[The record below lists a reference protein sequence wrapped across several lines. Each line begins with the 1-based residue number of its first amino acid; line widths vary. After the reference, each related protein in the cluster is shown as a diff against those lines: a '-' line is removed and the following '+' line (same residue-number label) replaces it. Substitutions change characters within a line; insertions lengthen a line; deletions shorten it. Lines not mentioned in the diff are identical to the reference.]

1 MWDNTFRSLLP
12 DPRPL
17 TPDPFR
23 TMKTFT
29 TLGAFLL
36 ALGSFASF
44 TYAAD
49 KNAAVPGAPVEFFDA
64 IDDHQ
69 IDVKFIAKSDH
80 EARVFIKNN
89 TNQPINLKVPE
100 AFAGVPLAQFGG
112 GGGNRGGGGGNR
124 GGGGGGQQ
132 QSVGGGGGGGFGG
145 GGQGG
150 GGGGVFSVPPEE
162 TAKVDVEVVCLDH
175 GLRDPNSSA
184 AYKMVRADEF
194 LEERPAVAELLKAFG
209 RGELNHNAVQA
220 AAWNLNSGRSWDQL
234 ASQLTGTRRSPN
246 RAPYFTPAE
255 IREGMT
261 YANAATRLAEANA
274 EQYAL
279 DKKAR
284 AEKLA
289 KAKLEESHE
298 RSATDVDAI
307 EPATKKKATEP
318 TDKAN

>member
-1 MWDNTFRSLLP
+1 
-12 DPRPL
+12 
-17 TPDPFR
+17 
-23 TMKTFT
+23 MKTFT

-36 ALGSFASF
+36 AVSSFASF
-44 TYAAD
+44 AHAAD
-49 KNAAVPGAPVEFFDA
+49 QNAAVSGAPVEFFDA
-64 IDDHQ
+64 IDDQQ

-100 AFAGVPLAQFGG
+100 AFAGVTLAQFGG
-112 GGGNRGGGGGNR
+112 GGRGGGGGGNR
-124 GGGGGGQQ
+124 GGGGGGGQQ
-132 QSVGGGGGGGFGG
+132 QSVGGGGGGGGFGG

-150 GGGGVFSVPPEE
+150 GGGGGVFSVPPEQ

-194 LEERPAVAELLKAFG
+194 LEERPAVVELLKAFG
-209 RGELNHNAVQA
+209 RGELKHNAVQA

-234 ASQLTGTRRSPN
+234 ASQLTGTRRSLN

-279 DKKAR
+279 DRKAR

-307 EPATKKKATEP
+307 EPATDKKATDAEEKPATEP